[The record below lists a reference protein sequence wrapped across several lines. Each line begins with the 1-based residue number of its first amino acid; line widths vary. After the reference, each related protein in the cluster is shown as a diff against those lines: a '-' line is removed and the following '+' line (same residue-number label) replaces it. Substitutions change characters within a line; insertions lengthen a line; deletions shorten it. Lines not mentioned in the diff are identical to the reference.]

1 MFPVSLSVCG
11 RESLKEQLE
20 PCRDDD
26 ATGTEAVFVPPE
38 NRLSVNPSI
47 LRHNRRF
54 KPPTPPSFRTRGQ
67 EQGA

>member
-26 ATGTEAVFVPPE
+26 ATGIEAVFVSPE
-38 NRLSVNPSI
+38 NSVGIQPYATA
-47 LRHNRRF
+47 LCCQVLWVDCLMRF
-54 KPPTPPSFRTRGQ
+54 SVLASP
-67 EQGA
+67 